1 MMPTTPAATADERY
15 ARGWAKLREI
25 DGEAGEQVI
34 DGLRDVSPD
43 LSRYLIEYCFGDVYS
58 RGKLGLKTTE
68 LVVVAALAAM
78 GTAEPQ
84 LKVHLHG
91 ALNTGNSRQE
101 VVESLL
107 QVAVFAG
114 FPAALQGIVAARE
127 VFAARD
133 EQGKPDA
140 PLTPSVRAPA
150 ATRPARGE
158 EALERLKAGQL
169 RHLHAEYDG
178 VAPDVVAFIVDFCF
192 GDVLSRPALP
202 PPLRQLLTVGM
213 VTAKGGLAAELEFH
227 TRAALHLG
235 CSPQDIIEIMLL
247 MTVYAGFP
255 AALNGIA
262 IAKKVLAEQTAG
274 SAGGGL

>member
-1 MMPTTPAATADERY
+1 MLPTTTNAPADERY
-15 ARGWAKLREI
+15 ARGWTKLQEI

-34 DGLRDVSPD
+34 EGLRDVAPD
-43 LSRYLIEYCFGDVYS
+43 LSRYLIEYCFGDIYS
-58 RGKLGLKTTE
+58 RGKLDLKTTE
-68 LVVVAALAAM
+68 LVVVTALAAM

-101 VVESLL
+101 VVEALL

-114 FPAALQGIVAARE
+114 FPAALKGIVAARE
-127 VFAARD
+127 VFEIRD
-133 EQGKPDA
+133 GQGKPDA
-140 PLTPSVRAPA
+140 PLAPSAPAPA
-150 ATRPARGE
+150 APRPARGE

-169 RHLHAEYDG
+169 QHLHAEYDAI
-178 VAPDVVAFIVDFCF
+178 APDVVGFVVDFCF

-213 VTAKGGLAAELEFH
+213 VTAKGGLTAELEFH

-262 IAKKVLAEQTAG
+262 VAKKVLAEQTPG
-274 SAGGGL
+274 PSDGGQ

>member
-1 MMPTTPAATADERY
+1 MLATASNTAAERY
-15 ARGWAKLREI
+15 ARGWAKLREV

-34 DGLRDVSPD
+34 DSLRDVSPD
-43 LSRYLIEYCFGDVYS
+43 LSRYLIEYCFGDIYS
-58 RGKLGLKTTE
+58 RGKLDLKTTE
-68 LVVVAALAAM
+68 LVVVTALAAM

-84 LKVHLHG
+84 LRVHLHG

-101 VVESLL
+101 VVEALL

-114 FPAALQGIVAARE
+114 FPAALKSIVAARE

-133 EQGKPDA
+133 EQGKLDA
-140 PLTPSVRAPA
+140 PLAPTA
-150 ATRPARGE
+150 AAPTGARPVRGE
-158 EALERLKAGQL
+158 AALEHLKEGQL
-169 RHLHAEYDG
+169 RHLHAEYDAI
-178 VAPDVVAFIVDFCF
+178 APDVVGFIVDFCF

-213 VTAKGGLAAELEFH
+213 VTAKGGMTAELEFH

-235 CSPQDIIEIMLL
+235 CSPEAILEIMLL
-247 MTVYAGFP
+247 LTVYAGFP

-262 IAKKVLAEQTAG
+262 IAKKVLAEPTAG
-274 SAGGGL
+274 PSDSNP

>member
-1 MMPTTPAATADERY
+1 MMSTASDTAAERY
-15 ARGWAKLREI
+15 ARGWAKLREV

-34 DGLRDVSPD
+34 NSLCDISPD
-43 LSRYLIEYCFGDVYS
+43 LSRYLIEYCFGDIYA
-58 RGKLGLKTTE
+58 RGKLDLKTTE

-84 LKVHLHG
+84 LRVHLHG

-101 VVESLL
+101 VVEALL

-114 FPAALQGIVAARE
+114 FPAALKGIVAARE

-140 PLTPSVRAPA
+140 PLAPA
-150 ATRPARGE
+150 AAAPAGTRPVRGE

-169 RHLHAEYDG
+169 RHLHAEYDAI
-178 VAPDVVAFIVDFCF
+178 APDVVGFIVDFCF
-192 GDVLSRPALP
+192 GDVLSRPALL

-213 VTAKGGLAAELEFH
+213 VTAKGGLTAELEFH
-227 TRAALHLG
+227 IRAALHLG
-235 CSPQDIIEIMLL
+235 CLPEAILEIMLL

-262 IAKKVLAEQTAG
+262 IAKKVLAEPTGGPAG
-274 SAGGGL
+274 SGQ